1 MNKFW
6 IIGSAVIIL
15 LMGLVL
21 CMGFRKVNPTD
32 EELIEYYCKIEKFEL
47 VEFRGLSEMHGE
59 AALSYIAI
67 DSEGYR
73 VSGQVNRDWVLS
85 MYKTFH

>member
-6 IIGSAVIIL
+6 IVGLAVIIL
-15 LMGLVL
+15 LLGLLVWH
-21 CMGFRKVNPTD
+21 GFREVNPTD
-32 EELIEYYCKIEKFEL
+32 EELIEYYCKLEKCEL
-47 VEFRGLSEMHGE
+47 VEFRGLSELNGK

-73 VSGQVNRDWVLS
+73 ISGEISRDWVLS

>member
-6 IIGSAVIIL
+6 SIGLAVIIL
-15 LMGLVL
+15 LMGLLV
-21 CMGFRKVNPTD
+21 CWGFREVNPTD
-32 EELIEYYCKIEKFEL
+32 EELIEYYCELENYEL
-47 VEFRGLSEMHGE
+47 VEFRGLSELNGE
-59 AALSYIAI
+59 TALSYVVI

-73 VSGQVNRDWVLS
+73 ISGEITRDWVLS